1 MRRDAA
7 GTSRGARGGTSTAGT
22 AALRGAA
29 GAAKPA
35 ARAGPA
41 AAPAR
46 GGPAPSAAGSAV
58 KGGARSSAA
67 VVSAANQA
75 AAEDEL
81 AQEELVAI
89 STAKLRFNFDQ
100 FEAEPRV
107 ASQGASGQG
116 QGAGVPALV
125 DGEEFVLSRAGGF
138 RLERASELR
147 RVRQL
152 LAEGCSGGENRCDG
166 GASAEPHTPLLLLA
180 ASGMGKS
187 TLLAQMVQAVRKE
200 DLYDVVHAV
209 FVGSV
214 ERSSDALAV
223 GVCVCVCVCV

>member
-41 AAPAR
+41 AAAAR

-100 FEAEPRV
+100 FEHEGM

-116 QGAGVPALV
+116 QGTEMPSLV

-200 DLYDVVHAV
+200 LRA
-209 FVGSV
+209 
-214 ERSSDALAV
+214 
-223 GVCVCVCVCV
+223 